1 LELRVKIVID
11 IARNYIN
18 GWNVDIMGKL
28 SKDDVKSIRVGIQ
41 KGRSYQELA
50 NEFNV
55 SRNCIWNIKHN
66 KIHLGV
72 GPDVSRKRV
81 KKKISK
87 TKKMSICT
95 ALSMGE
101 TQKKIAKRLNVSQST
116 IAQVK
121 KESAGNKYGID
132 VSSLTKRKLSEEDVQ
147 KIRIRLEAGE
157 KGAALAREFGVTR
170 THISDIKNGKC
181 WIKKEVDSSEDV
193 KILSYEVEITDEE
206 KKPEVHDEETERNF
220 KKLMN
225 LFSKT
230 DKK

>member
-1 LELRVKIVID
+1 
-11 IARNYIN
+11 
-18 GWNVDIMGKL
+18 MGKL
-28 SKDDVKSIRVGIQ
+28 NKSDVENIRIGIQ
-41 KGRSYQELA
+41 DGRSYQELA
-50 NEFNV
+50 DQYNV

-66 KIHLGV
+66 KIHVGI

-101 TQKKIAKRLNVSQST
+101 TQKKIAKRLKVSQST

-132 VSSLTKRKLSEEDVQ
+132 VSNLSKRKLSREDVAE
-147 KIRIRLEAGE
+147 IRRRLEAGE
-157 KGAALAREFGVTR
+157 KGAALAREFEVTR

-181 WIKKEVDSSEDV
+181 WTGKDETHSGEDV
-193 KILSYEVEITDEE
+193 KILSYEVDIRNVKNEPQADISEEIQ
-206 KKPEVHDEETERNF
+206 DEETERNF
-220 KKLMN
+220 KKLMD
-225 LFSKT
+225 LCSKT
-230 DKK
+230 DKSK

>member
-1 LELRVKIVID
+1 
-11 IARNYIN
+11 
-18 GWNVDIMGKL
+18 MGKL
-28 SKDDVKSIRVGIQ
+28 SKDDVESIRIGI
-41 KGRSYQELA
+41 KNGRSYQELA
-50 NEFNV
+50 DQYQV

-66 KIHLGV
+66 KIHKGV

-101 TQKKIAKRLNVSQST
+101 TQKKIAQRLKVSQST

-132 VSSLTKRKLSEEDVQ
+132 VSNLSKRKLTSEDVEE
-147 KIRIRLEAGE
+147 IRKRLENGE
-157 KGAALAREFGVTR
+157 KGAALAREYGVTR

-181 WIKKEVDSSEDV
+181 WVNMEETSNNDV
-193 KILSYEVEITDEE
+193 KILSYEVDIRDDKNEQATTEE
-206 KKPEVHDEETERNF
+206 SDEETERNF

-225 LFSKT
+225 LVSKS
-230 DKK
+230 DK

>member
-1 LELRVKIVID
+1 
-11 IARNYIN
+11 
-18 GWNVDIMGKL
+18 MGKL
-28 SKDDVKSIRVGIQ
+28 SKDDVESIRVGIQ
-41 KGRSYQELA
+41 NGRSYQELA
-50 NEFNV
+50 DQFSV

-66 KIHLGV
+66 KIHVGI

-132 VSSLTKRKLSEEDVQ
+132 VSSLTKRKLSEEDVET
-147 KIRIRLEAGE
+147 IRKRLEAGE
-157 KGAALAREFGVTR
+157 KGASLAREFGVTR

-181 WIKKEVDSSEDV
+181 WIRKEGNKSEDV
-193 KILSYEVEITDEE
+193 KILSYEVDITDEE
-206 KKPEVHDEETERNF
+206 KESVVQDEETERNF
-220 KKLMN
+220 KKLMD

>member
-1 LELRVKIVID
+1 MSRLFASVYK
-11 IARNYIN
+11 N
-18 GWNVDIMGKL
+18 
-28 SKDDVKSIRVGIQ
+28 
-41 KGRSYQELA
+41 GRSYQELA
-50 NEFNV
+50 DQFNV

-66 KIHLGV
+66 KIHVGV

-132 VSSLTKRKLSEEDVQ
+132 VSSLSKRKLSEEDVET
-147 KIRIRLEAGE
+147 IRKRLEAGE
-157 KGAALAREFGVTR
+157 KGASLAREFGVTR

-181 WIKKEVDSSEDV
+181 WVKKDSTSNEDV
-193 KILSYEVEITDEE
+193 KILSYEVDIREE
-206 KKPEVHDEETERNF
+206 KEDSVPDKTEVHDEETERNY
-220 KKLMN
+220 KKLMD
-225 LFSKT
+225 LMSKT

>member
-1 LELRVKIVID
+1 
-11 IARNYIN
+11 
-18 GWNVDIMGKL
+18 MGKL
-28 SKDDVKSIRVGIQ
+28 DKSGVETIRIGIQ
-41 KGRSYQELA
+41 NGRSYQELA
-50 NEFNV
+50 DQFGV

-66 KIHLGV
+66 KIHVGV

-121 KESAGNKYGID
+121 KESVGNKFGID
-132 VSSLTKRKLSEEDVQ
+132 VSNLSKRKLTREDVLE
-147 KIRIRLEAGE
+147 IRRRLSAGE
-157 KGAALAREFGVTR
+157 RGASLAREFEVTR

-181 WIKKEVDSSEDV
+181 WVGKDETHSGEDV
-193 KILSYEVEITDEE
+193 KILSYEVDIRNVKNEPKADIAEEIQ
-206 KKPEVHDEETERNF
+206 DEETERNF
-220 KKLMN
+220 KKLMD
-225 LFSKT
+225 LCSKT
-230 DKK
+230 GKSE

>member
-1 LELRVKIVID
+1 
-11 IARNYIN
+11 
-18 GWNVDIMGKL
+18 MGKL
-28 SKDDVKSIRVGIQ
+28 SKAQVEDIRVGIQ

-50 NEFNV
+50 TKHGV

-66 KIHLGV
+66 KIHVGI

-101 TQKKIAKRLNVSQST
+101 TQQSIAKRFKVSQST
-116 IAQVK
+116 IAQIK

-132 VSSLTKRKLSEEDVQ
+132 VSKISKRKLSAEDVQ
-147 KIRIRLEAGE
+147 TIRALLEDGE
-157 KGAALAREFGVTR
+157 KGSALAKEYNVTR

-181 WIKKEVDSSEDV
+181 WLGNKRSKNDKV
-193 KILSYEVEITDEE
+193 KILSYEMNIREE
-206 KKPEVHDEETERNF
+206 KSPEVSEQDEETERNF
-220 KKLMN
+220 QKLMN
-225 LFSKT
+225 LFSNV
-230 DKK
+230 DK

>member
-1 LELRVKIVID
+1 
-11 IARNYIN
+11 
-18 GWNVDIMGKL
+18 MGKL
-28 SKDDVKSIRVGIQ
+28 DKSGVETIRIGIQ
-41 KGRSYQELA
+41 NGRSYQELA
-50 NEFNV
+50 DQFGV

-66 KIHLGV
+66 KIHVGV

-121 KESAGNKYGID
+121 KESVGNKFGID
-132 VSSLTKRKLSEEDVQ
+132 VSNLSKRKLTREDVLE
-147 KIRIRLEAGE
+147 IRRRLSAGE
-157 KGAALAREFGVTR
+157 RGASLAREFEVTR

-181 WIKKEVDSSEDV
+181 WVGKDETHSGEDV
-193 KILSYEVEITDEE
+193 KILSYEVDIRNVKNEPKADIAEEIQ
-206 KKPEVHDEETERNF
+206 DEETERNF
-220 KKLMN
+220 KKLMD
-225 LFSKT
+225 LCSKT
-230 DKK
+230 SKSK

>member
-1 LELRVKIVID
+1 
-11 IARNYIN
+11 
-18 GWNVDIMGKL
+18 MGKL
-28 SKDDVKSIRVGIQ
+28 SKTDVETIRIGIQ
-41 KGRSYQELA
+41 DGRSYQELA
-50 NEFNV
+50 DQFNV

-66 KIHLGV
+66 KIHVGI

-121 KESAGNKYGID
+121 KESVGNKYGID
-132 VSSLTKRKLSEEDVQ
+132 VSNLSKRKLSEEDV
-147 KIRIRLEAGE
+147 KEIRLRLEKGE
-157 KGAALAREFGVTR
+157 KGAALAREYDVTR

-181 WIKKEVDSSEDV
+181 WNNTEEDSSNEDV
-193 KILSYEVEITDEE
+193 KILSYEMDIHD
-206 KKPEVHDEETERNF
+206 KSPDNAEVHDEETERNF
-220 KKLMN
+220 KKLMD
-225 LFSKT
+225 LCSKT
-230 DKK
+230 KK

>member
-1 LELRVKIVID
+1 MKKDNDKV
-11 IARNYIN
+11 ANYKRLD
-18 GWNVDIMGKL
+18 VDIMGKL
-28 SKDDVKSIRVGIQ
+28 SKADVETIRIGIQ
-41 KGRSYQELA
+41 DGRSYQELA
-50 NEFNV
+50 DQFDV

-66 KIHLGV
+66 KIHVGV

-132 VSSLTKRKLSEEDVQ
+132 VSSLSKRKLSEKDV
-147 KIRIRLEAGE
+147 KEIRRRIKAGE
-157 KGAALAREFGVTR
+157 KGAALAREFEVTR

-181 WIKKEVDSSEDV
+181 WNTEDKNSNDDV
-193 KILSYEVEITDEE
+193 KILSYEMDIHNEKRIPDNTD
-206 KKPEVHDEETERNF
+206 VQDEETERNF
-220 KKLMN
+220 KKLMD
-225 LFSKT
+225 LCSKT
-230 DKK
+230 KK

>member
-1 LELRVKIVID
+1 
-11 IARNYIN
+11 
-18 GWNVDIMGKL
+18 MGKL
-28 SKDDVKSIRVGIQ
+28 NKSDVKNIRVGIQ
-41 KGRSYQELA
+41 DGRSYQELA
-50 NEFNV
+50 DQYSV

-66 KIHLGV
+66 KIHVGV

-101 TQKKIAKRLNVSQST
+101 TQKKIAKRLKVSQST

-132 VSSLTKRKLSEEDVQ
+132 VSTLSKRKLSREDVLE
-147 KIRIRLEAGE
+147 IRQRLEAGE
-157 KGAALAREFGVTR
+157 KGASLAREFEVTR

-181 WIKKEVDSSEDV
+181 WIGKDETHSGEDV
-193 KILSYEVEITDEE
+193 KILSYEVDIRNVKNEPKADIADEIQ
-206 KKPEVHDEETERNF
+206 DEETERNF
-220 KKLMN
+220 KKLMD
-225 LFSKT
+225 LCSKA
-230 DKK
+230 DKSH

>member
-1 LELRVKIVID
+1 
-11 IARNYIN
+11 
-18 GWNVDIMGKL
+18 MGKL
-28 SKDDVKSIRVGIQ
+28 SKDDVEAIRVGIQ
-41 KGRSYQELA
+41 NGRSYQELA
-50 NEFNV
+50 DEFSV

-132 VSSLTKRKLSEEDVQ
+132 VSSLTKRKLSPEDVEA
-147 KIRIRLEAGE
+147 IRKRLEKGE
-157 KGAALAREFGVTR
+157 KGASLAREFGVTR

-181 WIKKEVDSSEDV
+181 WVGKDSSDEV
-193 KILSYEVEITDEE
+193 KILSYEVDITDEE
-206 KKPEVHDEETERNF
+206 KAPEIHDEETERNF
-220 KKLMN
+220 KKLMD